1 MTTKDEFDRIAG
13 AWLVDGPVELPDR
26 VLDASFE
33 EIHRIPRRRRLVPW
47 RPSDMTF
54 PLKLAAAVAVVVV
67 AIAAGSL
74 VLERGSSPPSVGG
87 SPAQTAGATPTP
99 ARSNPA
105 AAVPLPGSGR
115 LEPGVY
121 STDLITPKTVLQL
134 PCCFEVASHDSGLL
148 VLGEVGLARYI
159 VLTNPDDVFDPET
172 GEPAAVPRDLAS
184 WLAEHP
190 GLDVDAPISAEVA
203 GLPAQHIAG
212 VPRPDA
218 DYNANGEL
226 NLTRKRAVAPFFVS
240 SDHRFRLTV
249 VDAPDGP
256 LLIAIVARSDR
267 FEEFLPKA
275 EGILDGVSFADATR

>member
-1 MTTKDEFDRIAG
+1 MTTKDEFDRIAR
-13 AWLVDGPVELPDR
+13 AWLVDGPVELADR

-47 RPSDMTF
+47 RPIDMTF
-54 PLKLAAAVAVVVV
+54 PLKLAAAVAVLVV
-67 AIAAGSL
+67 AITAGSL
-74 VLERGSSPPSVGG
+74 LLDRGSSPPSVGG
-87 SPAQTAGATPTP
+87 SPAATPGATAPP
-99 ARSNPA
+99 AASNA

-121 STDLITPKTVLQL
+121 STDLITPMTVLEL
-134 PCCFEVASHDSGLL
+134 PCCFEVVSHDSGLL

-172 GEPAAVPRDLAS
+172 GEPAAVPSDLAA

-190 GLDVDAPISAEVA
+190 GLDVEAPTTAEVA
-203 GLPAQHIAG
+203 GLPAQHITG

-226 NLTRKRAVAPFFVS
+226 NLTRKRAVDPFFVS

-249 VDAPDGP
+249 VDAPGGP
-256 LLIAIVARSDR
+256 LMMAIVARSDR

-275 EGILDGVSFADATR
+275 EGILDGVSFRDASR